1 MAQSMLDQLANAY
14 LAAEGAC
21 QGDPRIKAGAK
32 LKITGVGSKF
42 SGTYRV
48 AKAVHAITGGGGY
61 TTSFSNSVGEHT
73 ILGQAGGGNS
83 GAELGR
89 LDRGRHRDQQQAI
102 PTSSA
107 A

>member
-42 SGTYRV
+42 SGHLPRRQGR
-48 AKAVHAITGGGGY
+48 ARDHAAAAATRP
-61 TTSFSNSVGEHT
+61 SFSNSVGEHT
-73 ILGQAGGGNS
+73 LLGQAGGGNS
-83 GAELGR
+83 A
-89 LDRGRHRDQQQAI
+89 A
-102 PTSSA
+102 PTRSTRSWSA
-107 A
+107 S